1 MKKNN
6 TYGFIRSN
14 DNSLDEKKIISRYCS
29 SKNILIAPYSI
40 SLYLK
45 LDYMDENDTLVLISL
60 KHVAD
65 NSNELISFFHKVT
78 KNGIRLVVLEEE
90 IDMPATVSS
99 LFAYYF
105 ETFKDLSQTFI
116 NNSPQKRARGRN
128 GGRPKVT
135 YNPEEVYKAEKAYK
149 LYKENYSISEILKKT
164 KIKSKATL
172 YKYIRNHVE
181 YLAKKNNKK
190 ISEDGLSLY

>member
-90 IDMPATVSS
+90 ID
-99 LFAYYF
+99 
-105 ETFKDLSQTFI
+105 LSQTFI